1 MTSASELFTAR
12 RARAPRLSDPGD
24 PGPDPLADAPQDP
37 HGLAARRRRRGCRAR
52 RQLDAAGDVRQHLHT
67 GPPPPRRRGSYT
79 DRILSYIDNSNIGDS
94 AATRNRLD
102 RLMFRTNERLPG
114 AVLQAQARVL
124 ERLRGVSIGSSTSR
138 PSITLDEFSA
148 TDVFRIID
156 FGSRETPY
164 EANWP
169 SSSSVQPSS
178 VSDEENLENTSIS
191 STTSNR
197 SPGLSKSAFLR
208 LQIEIFEAK
217 KDDNREASPECS
229 ICLDGF
235 YDGDELIRLHCGH
248 RFHST
253 CLEPWVRKC
262 ADCPY
267 CRTNIRS
274 RPR

>member
-12 RARAPRLSDPGD
+12 RARAARLSDPD
-24 PGPDPLADAPQDP
+24 PDPDPPADALRDP
-37 HGLAARRRRRGCRAR
+37 HGFADRRGRRRGCRPR

-67 GPPPPRRRGSYT
+67 GAPPSRRRASYT
-79 DRILSYIDNSNIGDS
+79 DRVLSYIDNSNIGDS
-94 AATRNRLD
+94 ATRRNRLD
-102 RLMFRTNERLPG
+102 RLMFRTNEQLPG

-124 ERLRGVSIGSSTSR
+124 ERLRGISIGSSVSR

-156 FGSRETPY
+156 FGNRDAPY
-164 EANWP
+164 EANR
-169 SSSSVQPSS
+169 SSSSLAHPSS
-178 VSDEENLENTSIS
+178 ESDEE
-191 STTSNR
+191 R
-197 SPGLSKSAFLR
+197 SPIDTSSLKRSRGLSKAAFLR
-208 LQIEIFEAK
+208 LQIEIFEAS

-235 YDGDELIRLHCGH
+235 YDGDELIKLRCGH
-248 RFHST
+248 RFHSN

-267 CRTNIRS
+267 CRTNIQSRS
-274 RPR
+274 

>member
-1 MTSASELFTAR
+1 MTSASELFIAR
-12 RARAPRLSDPGD
+12 RAARGARLSDPD
-24 PGPDPLADAPQDP
+24 PDPDP
-37 HGLAARRRRRGCRAR
+37 HPVALRDQHGLGGRRQRRGCRPR

-67 GPPPPRRRGSYT
+67 GAPPPRRRGSYT
-79 DRILSYIDNSNIGDS
+79 DQILSYIDNNNFGDS
-94 AATRNRLD
+94 ASRRNRLD

-124 ERLRGVSIGSSTSR
+124 ERLRGISLGSSASR
-138 PSITLDEFSA
+138 PSISLDEFSA
-148 TDVFRIID
+148 NDVFRIID
-156 FGSRETPY
+156 FRNRETWH
-164 EANWP
+164 EANRP
-169 SSSSVQPSS
+169 HSSSFHLGSE
-178 VSDEENLENTSIS
+178 SDEERPNVS
-191 STTSNR
+191 SVNSNR
-197 SPGLSKSAFLR
+197 STGLSKAAFLR
-208 LQIEIFEAK
+208 LQIEIFEAS

-262 ADCPY
+262 SDCPY

-274 RPR
+274 QS

>member
-1 MTSASELFTAR
+1 MTSASELFIAR
-12 RARAPRLSDPGD
+12 RAARGARLSDPD
-24 PGPDPLADAPQDP
+24 PDPDP
-37 HGLAARRRRRGCRAR
+37 HPVALRDQHGLGGRRQRRGCRPR

-67 GPPPPRRRGSYT
+67 GAPPPRRRGSYT
-79 DRILSYIDNSNIGDS
+79 ILSYIDNNNFGDS
-94 AATRNRLD
+94 ASRRNRLD

-124 ERLRGVSIGSSTSR
+124 ERLRGISLGSSASR
-138 PSITLDEFSA
+138 PSISLDEFSA
-148 TDVFRIID
+148 NDVFRIID
-156 FGSRETPY
+156 FRNRETWH
-164 EANWP
+164 EANRP
-169 SSSSVQPSS
+169 HSSSFHLGSE
-178 VSDEENLENTSIS
+178 SDEERPNVS
-191 STTSNR
+191 SVNSNR
-197 SPGLSKSAFLR
+197 STGLSKAAFLR
-208 LQIEIFEAK
+208 LQIEIFEAS

-262 ADCPY
+262 SDCPY

-274 RPR
+274 QS

>member
-12 RARAPRLSDPGD
+12 RAGRRAGPRLAGAGADADPDPQADALRDPG
-24 PGPDPLADAPQDP
+24 
-37 HGLAARRRRRGCRAR
+37 ARRRRRGCRPR

-67 GPPPPRRRGSYT
+67 GAPPPRRRGSYT
-79 DRILSYIDNSNIGDS
+79 DQILSYIDNNNIGDS
-94 AATRNRLD
+94 AARRNRLD

-124 ERLRGVSIGSSTSR
+124 ERLRGISLGSSVSR
-138 PSITLDEFSA
+138 PSISLDEFSA
-148 TDVFRIID
+148 SDVFRIID
-156 FGSRETPY
+156 FRNRDAPH
-164 EANWP
+164 EANGL
-169 SSSSVQPSS
+169 SSSSVHLSS
-178 VSDEENLENTSIS
+178 ESDEEIPPNIS
-191 STTSNR
+191 LANSRR
-197 SPGLSKSAFLR
+197 SSGLSKAGFLR

-235 YDGDELIRLHCGH
+235 YDGDELIRLRCGH

-274 RPR
+274 RS